1 MPLNTGAARR
11 LPVPTEGS
19 SDVVVDAPDVAG
31 EGAEG
36 VLPRL
41 EQRRREVAV
50 PQGAVRLRRAARVFV
65 DLARSRTGGGVGVRC
80 RAVLGRRTNV
90 QAVKADGHC
99 YNAAECGGMRAFWRT
114 CWNAGIASG
123 LVDLGQSR
131 HLGYFSTWMT
141 LDVSVACA
149 KRGTYG
155 GRIRRPRSACVMNTS
170 RRQGVNTATCI
181 AIEYGIQLMLL
192 RSVGVV

>member
-1 MPLNTGAARR
+1 MCRPGKLK
-11 LPVPTEGS
+11 
-19 SDVVVDAPDVAG
+19 D
-31 EGAEG
+31 
-36 VLPRL
+36 
-41 EQRRREVAV
+41 
-50 PQGAVRLRRAARVFV
+50 
-65 DLARSRTGGGVGVRC
+65 GGGVGVRC